1 MATNTIS
8 AVITEYWDISR
19 VIRSNNSNVLN
30 SHRLSIDYDKSRLSL
45 AKSIKTRM
53 TRESICGCR

>member
-19 VIRSNNSNVLN
+19 IINNNYSNVPN
-30 SHRLSIDYDKSRLSL
+30 SRRLWIDNF
-45 AKSIKTRM
+45 
-53 TRESICGCR
+53 